1 MHDRLTGYLYF
12 CGNLKERYM
21 KLTAQEISDL
31 LNGQVE
37 GDKEVEVNKVAKIEE
52 GEQGAVSF
60 LANPQYTPYVYTSN
74 ASVIIVE
81 KGFVP
86 DQPVKATLIKVESPY
101 SAFAQLLEVYNRS
114 KDNRKGVSS
123 QAYIASSAAI
133 GKNVY
138 IGPFVYIGDNVVVGD
153 NTRIYPGSV
162 VDSNSHIGSDCLIFS
177 NVAIYSDCR
186 IGDGVT
192 LHAGVVVGS
201 DGFGFAPQQDDNY
214 LKVAQ
219 IGNVVIED
227 HVEVGANTT
236 IDRATMGSTIIRKG
250 VKLDNLIQIAHN
262 AEIDENTVIAAL
274 TGVSGSTKVGKNCMI
289 GGQAGLVGHIQ
300 IADDVRIGAQAGV
313 SSSIRKKGF
322 TALGSP
328 AIDYN
333 TYKKAYVHF
342 KNLNQMARRV
352 DELETKLKEME
363 DQLNNCK

>member
-1 MHDRLTGYLYF
+1 
-12 CGNLKERYM
+12 M

-37 GDKEVEVNKVAKIEE
+37 GDPGVEVSRVAKIED
-52 GEQGAVSF
+52 GEPGAVSF
-60 LANPQYTPYVYTSN
+60 LANPQYTSYVYSSN

-81 KGFVP
+81 KGFIP
-86 DQPVKATLIKVESPY
+86 DQQVKATLVKVESPY
-101 SAFAQLLEVYNRS
+101 SAFARLLEVYNKTKS
-114 KDNRKGVSS
+114 KRKGVSS
-123 QAYIASSAAI
+123 QAYVASSASI
-133 GKNVY
+133 GENVY
-138 IGPFVYIGDNVVVGD
+138 MGPFVYIGENVVVGD

-162 VDSNSHIGSDCLIFS
+162 VDDNCRIGNDCLICS
-177 NVAIYSDCR
+177 NVTIYTDCR
-186 IGDGVT
+186 IGNGVT

-227 HVEVGANTT
+227 QVEIGANTT

-289 GGQAGLVGHIQ
+289 GGQVGLVGHIQ

-328 AIDYN
+328 AIEYN

-342 KNLNQMARRV
+342 KNLNQMANRMK
-352 DELETKLKEME
+352 ELEKKLKNLEE
-363 DQLNNCK
+363 LHGNQ